1 MRFQCHSALGL
12 FLLANV
18 ACSPAPDSND
28 DSNEVETGGS
38 GGDASSGGALGT
50 GGAATGGTGGGP
62 VGTGGSTGGA
72 AAGTGGG
79 GTGGTATGG
88 TGGGGTGGTGAGG
101 TGGSDPTNDAVPS
114 PGCSKGGARPEGGR
128 VYENAQSARGPS
140 WLVFPEKYD
149 GTTPL
154 PVLFGFHGCGGGGD
168 SNGTPYIDIIE
179 GTPFE
184 TDYVLAAPVSS
195 VTNCYDYGVDM
206 PKAKALYTELIN
218 NYCVDLSRVFAT
230 GHSYGAGGMV
240 QALTASS
247 NVADFEHFDFKAI
260 VPVAGW
266 GIFNQS
272 TVVPTMY
279 IQGVTDAEREN
290 GDGHE
295 AVEKIVEVNQC
306 DSTSMP
312 YPVDACTSSHD
323 QAPVNAGCKIYDNC
337 GAPTIW
343 CSHDDSAY
351 GGTFHGIPCFYQQA
365 MYDFFES
372 L

>member
-1 MRFQCHSALGL
+1 
-12 FLLANV
+12 
-18 ACSPAPDSND
+18 
-28 DSNEVETGGS
+28 
-38 GGDASSGGALGT
+38 
-50 GGAATGGTGGGP
+50 
-62 VGTGGSTGGA
+62 
-72 AAGTGGG
+72 
-79 GTGGTATGG
+79 
-88 TGGGGTGGTGAGG
+88 
-101 TGGSDPTNDAVPS
+101 
-114 PGCSKGGARPEGGR
+114 
-128 VYENAQSARGPS
+128 
-140 WLVFPEKYD
+140 VFPEKYD

-168 SNGTPYIDIIE
+168 ANGTPYIDIIE

-195 VTNCYDYGVDM
+195 VTNCYDYKVDM
-206 PKAKALYTELIN
+206 PKAKALFTELVE
-218 NYCVDLSRVFAT
+218 NYCVDMSRVFAT

-240 QALTASS
+240 QTLTASS
-247 NVADFEHFDFKAI
+247 NVADFEHFNFKAI

-279 IQGVTDAEREN
+279 IQGVTDAERDN

-295 AVEKIVEVNQC
+295 AVEKIVEVNGC
-306 DSTSMP
+306 DVQSAA
-312 YPVDACTSSHD
+312 YPVDACNSSHD
-323 QAPVNAGCKIYDNC
+323 GAPVNAGCKSYTGCDV
-337 GAPTIW
+337 PTIW
-343 CSHDDSAY
+343 CSHDDSSY

>member
-1 MRFQCHSALGL
+1 MPFRCHSAFSLL
-12 FLLANV
+12 LLATL
-18 ACSPAPDSND
+18 ACSPAPDSED
-28 DSNEVETGGS
+28 GSQVGVGGS
-38 GGDASSGGALGT
+38 GGGSSSGGAVGSGGAAAGGT
-50 GGAATGGTGGGP
+50 GGAPA
-62 VGTGGSTGGA
+62 GTGGSTGGA
-72 AAGTGGG
+72 LTGTGGSVAGTGGTIT
-79 GTGGTATGG
+79 GTGGSATGTGG
-88 TGGGGTGGTGAGG
+88 TGGD
-101 TGGSDPTNDAVPS
+101 SPTDTAVPS
-114 PGCSKGGARPEGGR
+114 PGCSKGSTRPAGGR
-128 VYENAQSARGPS
+128 VYEDGQSPRGPS

-168 SNGTPYIDIIE
+168 SKGTPYIDITK

-184 TDYVLAAPVSS
+184 TEYILAAPVSS
-195 VTNCYDYGVDM
+195 VTNCYDYKVDM
-206 PKAKALYTELIN
+206 PKAKALFTELVE

-240 QALTASS
+240 QTLTASS
-247 NVADFEHFDFKAI
+247 NAADFAHFNFKAL

-272 TVVPTMY
+272 AIVPTMY
-279 IQGVTDAEREN
+279 IQGVTDAERDG

-295 AVEKIVEVNQC
+295 AVEKIVQVNQC
-306 DSTSMP
+306 DASSVP

-323 QAPVNAGCKIYDNC
+323 QDPVNAGCKEYDNC
-337 GAPTIW
+337 GARTIW
-343 CSHDDSAY
+343 CSHDDSSY

>member
-1 MRFQCHSALGL
+1 MQFRCHSACGL
-12 FLLANV
+12 FLLATV
-18 ACSPAPDSND
+18 ACSPAPDSD
-28 DSNEVETGGS
+28 DASNEGGGGS
-38 GGDASSGGALGT
+38 GGEPSSGGTLGSGGATANGT
-50 GGAATGGTGGGP
+50 GGASGGAGNASGGTGGSTGSTGGNASG
-62 VGTGGSTGGA
+62 GTGGSTGGA
-72 AAGTGGG
+72 DS
-79 GTGGTATGG
+79 TGG
-88 TGGGGTGGTGAGG
+88 TGGG
-101 TGGSDPTNDAVPS
+101 PTNDAVPS
-114 PGCSKGGARPEGGR
+114 PGCSKGSTRPASGR
-128 VYENAQSARGPS
+128 VYEDGQSPRGPS

-149 GTTPL
+149 GNTPL

-168 SNGTPYIDIIE
+168 SKGTPYIDITK

-184 TDYVLAAPVSS
+184 TEYILAAPVSS
-195 VTNCYDYGVDM
+195 VTNCYDYKVDM
-206 PKAKALYTELIN
+206 PKAKALFTELIE
-218 NYCVDLSRVFAT
+218 NYCVDMSRVFAT

-240 QALTASS
+240 QTLTASS
-247 NVADFEHFDFKAI
+247 NAADFAHFNFKAI

-295 AVEKIVEVNQC
+295 AVEKIVQVNHC
-306 DSTSMP
+306 ESTSVP
-312 YPVDACTSSHD
+312 YPVDACNSSHD
-323 QAPVNAGCKIYDNC
+323 QAPVNAGCKEYDNC
-337 GAPTIW
+337 GARTIW
-343 CSHDDSAY
+343 CSHDDSSY